1 MKKLLTFVA
10 FAQLFVIGAVAQDIN
25 QVAPANETQVQHH
38 HGMSGMSRGMMPG
51 GGFGFGFGFGDA
63 SAISILPVDQMP
75 KAETYL
81 QEYPRPGDALFYND
95 SVQYEIGKA
104 LRDTPRGQLAVEDA
118 STSLNHYLK
127 RFGEVMG
134 FPEMNSADFPAMAA
148 LVNSTLTSARQSIQS
163 TKDYF
168 KRERPYSYFKQQSA
182 TPREERPNDLTS
194 YPSGHAVRAWAIA
207 LALVGV
213 DPEHQNE
220 ILQIGY
226 DLCYSRVIVGF
237 HYQSDIEAA
246 RVAASAAFARIC
258 TEQTWVDQFKAA
270 KDEIAAKRSAV
281 DQ

>member
-1 MKKLLTFVA
+1 MKRLLTVFVLTQLLVFGA
-10 FAQLFVIGAVAQDIN
+10 AAQ
-25 QVAPANETQVQHH
+25 EHH
-38 HGMSGMSRGMMPG
+38 RTMPSGMGPRSST
-51 GGFGFGFGFGDA
+51 A
-63 SAISILPVDQMP
+63 VSILPVDQMP

-81 QEYPRPGDALFYND
+81 QDYPKPGDPLFYND
-95 SVQYEIGKA
+95 SVQYEIGKS

-127 RFGEVMG
+127 RFGAVMG
-134 FPEMNSADFPAMAA
+134 FPDMNSSDFPAMAA

-163 TKDYF
+163 TKNYF
-168 KRERPYSYFKQQSA
+168 KRERPYSYFKQQSSV
-182 TPREERPNDLTS
+182 PREERPNDLSS

-213 DPEHQNE
+213 DPDHQNE

-246 RVAASAAFARIC
+246 RIAASAAFARIC
-258 TEQTWVDQFKAA
+258 TEDTWIDQFKAA
-270 KDEIAAKRSAV
+270 KAELASRRESAQTAAPAE
-281 DQ
+281 